1 MRVLI
6 AGCGYV
12 GSALGER
19 LASEGH
25 TVFGL
30 RRNPSKLPETITPVE
45 ADLMSPGAGAASSAL
60 RAALPANLDFVFYT
74 VSPAGSTDE
83 AYRAAYVEGPRNLL
97 DALAAGQDGI
107 RRIIFVSSTGVY
119 AQSGGEWVDEDSP
132 TRPESF
138 SGKRLL
144 EGEQLVLGGTGH
156 SGEPP
161 ENSFPGTVLRL
172 AGIYGPG
179 RGRMVERLLEGAG
192 DPEGYTNRIR
202 LEDCAGALRH
212 LMLLEDPEP
221 VYIGS
226 DYDPAERR
234 VVREWL
240 ARRVGT
246 NPPEVAGDAAGNRRG
261 TSKRCSN
268 RRLVGSGYVFRYPT
282 FREGFEDLLDR

>member
-1 MRVLI
+1 M
-6 AGCGYV
+6 G
-12 GSALGER
+12 
-19 LASEGH
+19 
-25 TVFGL
+25 
-30 RRNPSKLPETITPVE
+30 
-45 ADLMSPGAGAASSAL
+45 PGAGAVGFVL

-83 AYRAAYVEGPRNLL
+83 AYRAAYIEGPRNLL

-161 ENSFPGTVLRL
+161 ENPFPGTVLRL

-179 RGRMVERLLEGAG
+179 RTRMVERLLEGAG
-192 DPEGYTNRIR
+192 YPEGYTNRIR

-226 DYDPAERR
+226 DHDPAERR

-246 NPPEVAGDAAGNRRG
+246 NPPEVAGETPDGPRRG

-268 RRLVGSGYVFRYPT
+268 RRLVGSGYVFQYPT